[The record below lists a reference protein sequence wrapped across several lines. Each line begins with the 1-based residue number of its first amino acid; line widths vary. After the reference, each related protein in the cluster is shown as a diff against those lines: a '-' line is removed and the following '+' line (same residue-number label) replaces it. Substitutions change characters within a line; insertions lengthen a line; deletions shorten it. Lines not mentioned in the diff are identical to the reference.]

1 MRHSVKVYLWGIEIG
16 TLSSDTT
23 GRPSF
28 FYFSPALTDE
38 IKAAFPVGFPA
49 DMLAGKL
56 PVYGEDR
63 PPYDGVPPFISDSL
77 PDSWGNELFEQWRTA
92 NKISNREISVC
103 DKLAFIGV
111 RGMGALGFQP
121 QEAIRLKNG
130 HKVAQAR
137 IEMAYRSGSFHLLA
151 DIDGRLSKYV
161 INKSCPEYES
171 LLLNGVRSLDEGSLR
186 AMISRYLLKK

>member
-1 MRHSVKVYLWGIEIG
+1 MWGIEIG
-16 TLSSDTT
+16 TLSSDTS

-111 RGMGALGFQP
+111 RGMGALEFQP
-121 QEAIRLKNG
+121 QEAIRLKND
-130 HKVAQAR
+130 HVDISAIADLAER
-137 IEMAYRSGSFHLLA
+137 ILLE
-151 DIDGRLSKYV
+151 RET
-161 INKSCPEYES
+161 P
-171 LLLNGVRSLDEGSLR
+171 
-186 AMISRYLLKK
+186 